1 MEEMP
6 TTAYPLSLSIDYPD
20 RDLNRL
26 TTFFRIFMLIP
37 IWVIWVFLGTSEVS
51 GGGGAVVIPTVL
63 MILFR
68 QKYPKWWF
76 KWNLELTRFSTRI
89 FAYFA
94 LLRDEYPSTDEE
106 QSVHLDIVYPDA
118 KENLNRWLPFV
129 KWILA
134 IPHYF
139 VLIFLG
145 IASMVLI
152 TIAWFVT
159 LVTGR
164 YPKGLF
170 NFVVGVERWSLR
182 VGAYAF
188 LLVTD
193 KYPPFKLGE

>member
-1 MEEMP
+1 MEKTP

-37 IWVIWVFLGTSEVS
+37 ILVIWVFLGTSEGS
-51 GGGGAVVIPTVL
+51 GGGGAVVIPIVL

-76 KWNLELTRFSTRI
+76 KWNLELTRFSIRI

-118 KENLNRWLPFV
+118 KENR
-129 KWILA
+129 
-134 IPHYF
+134 
-139 VLIFLG
+139 FL
-145 IASMVLI
+145 
-152 TIAWFVT
+152 T
-159 LVTGR
+159 LEAR
-164 YPKGLF
+164 
-170 NFVVGVERWSLR
+170 
-182 VGAYAF
+182 
-188 LLVTD
+188 
-193 KYPPFKLGE
+193 